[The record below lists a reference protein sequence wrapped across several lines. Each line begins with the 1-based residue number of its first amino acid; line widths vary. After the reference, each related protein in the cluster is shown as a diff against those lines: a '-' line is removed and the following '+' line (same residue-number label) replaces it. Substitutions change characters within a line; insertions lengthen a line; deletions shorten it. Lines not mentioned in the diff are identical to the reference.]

1 MTAMRRS
8 PERLVMSAA
17 VFWQIGL
24 AAITLFPYRSW
35 LEDVGQTTLHASSA
49 DIESNVLNHV
59 SGVLSAYGLILL
71 AGALITA
78 LLAFR
83 LTMIRQRT
91 VVIWLAA
98 CLGGAMLTTDLIAAL
113 LYSVA
118 LVLYVARNRA
128 ASKLGNREQNQTQS
142 PSSASTVPTT

>member
-1 MTAMRRS
+1 MTAVRRL

-24 AAITLFPYRSW
+24 AAITLVPYRLW
-35 LEDVGQTTLHASSA
+35 LEDASQTTLHASNA
-49 DIESNVLNHV
+49 NVEPNVLNHV
-59 SGVLSAYGLILL
+59 SGVLTAYGLILV
-71 AGALITA
+71 AGALVTA

-83 LTMIRQRT
+83 LTMIRQRS
-91 VVIWLAA
+91 VVMWLAT

-118 LVLYVARNRA
+118 LVIYVARNRA
-128 ASKLGNREQNQTQS
+128 VSKLGT
-142 PSSASTVPTT
+142 ASRTVPSPRPQPQLS